1 MTPTSEAKVKR
12 LVADAL
18 SVLPK
23 ELGCDEV
30 FDYFAAY
37 AESKLTGSSAP
48 ESTRL
53 VEEHLDR
60 CPCCL
65 EEFDLLL
72 ESLRVPGLLSGN
84 GKPRD

>member
-1 MTPTSEAKVKR
+1 MTPAGEAKVKR

-37 AESKLTGSSAP
+37 AESKLTGSNAP
-48 ESTRL
+48 ESSQL
-53 VEEHLDR
+53 VEEHLER

-72 ESLRVPGLLSGN
+72 ESLKVPGLLNGGGN
-84 GKPRD
+84 SHR